1 MKEIRLSPSTFA
13 FLWEECPRCFWLEAN
28 AGMKRPRGPFPS
40 FFTHVDST
48 MKRRFTDGEWHS
60 IGDGLPSF
68 RVEHSEKMIWSS
80 PIIVPDRN
88 VSLVIRG
95 KFDSI
100 LLTEPAALMMAD
112 FKCAPVK
119 LDHLDKYGRQ
129 LHAYT
134 YAAEH
139 PGAGSPVKRMID
151 GLGLLVFEPSNFAYK
166 GETAQFGGALK
177 WVPIE
182 RNDGGFMSFLD
193 EVAALLERPGPPVPS
208 ARCEFCRYADADR
221 AA

>member
-1 MKEIRLSPSTFA
+1 MTEIKLAPSTFA
-13 FLWEECPRCFWLEAN
+13 FLWEECPRCFWMEAT
-28 AGMKRPRGPFPS
+28 GGQKRPRVPFPA

-48 MKRRFTDGEWHS
+48 MKRRFADGGWHS
-60 IGDGLPSF
+60 VGDGLPRF
-68 RVEHSEKMIWSS
+68 RVEHTEKMIWSS
-80 PIIVPDRN
+80 PISVPGRN
-88 VSLVIRG
+88 VRLVIRG

-119 LDHLDKYGRQ
+119 PEYLHKYGRQ

-134 YAAEH
+134 YATDH
-139 PGAGSPVKRMID
+139 PGAGSPIQRMID
-151 GLGLLVFEPSNFAYK
+151 GLGLLVFEPSTFAHE

-177 WVPIE
+177 WVPIN
-182 RNDGGFMSFLD
+182 RNDGDFRTFLD
-193 EVAALLERPGPPVPS
+193 EVAALLERAQPPAPS
-208 ARCEFCRYADADR
+208 PHCEFCRLAADK